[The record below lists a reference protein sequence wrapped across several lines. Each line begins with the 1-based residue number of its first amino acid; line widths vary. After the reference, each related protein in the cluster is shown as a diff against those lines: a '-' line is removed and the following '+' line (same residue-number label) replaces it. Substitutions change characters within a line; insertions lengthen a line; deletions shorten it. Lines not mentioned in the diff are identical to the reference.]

1 MLPMLIVGVVVYFAC
16 EQFPS
21 LAAAF
26 LIFMIVA
33 FVTMLLNPAAGAA
46 LVLTSLGLVAV
57 YLFLLIL
64 PWLIGFVFGA
74 VFLIVFIV
82 SLAKLIGG

>member
-1 MLPMLIVGVVVYFAC
+1 
-16 EQFPS
+16 
-21 LAAAF
+21 
-26 LIFMIVA
+26 
-33 FVTMLLNPAAGAA
+33 MLLNPAAGAA
-46 LVLTSLGLVAV
+46 LVLVSLGLVAV